1 MTCEICQDDYGMSW
15 CESDCLICYDC
26 VKTLENC
33 PKCKC
38 KMSGFTHFLAGKI
51 IRPDQYPYLPN
62 KLNKDEKSYEV
73 TDRRI
78 VATESNIVCG
88 QVNSRKAGAIKVDEK
103 DIISREDFINL
114 SQKLPRSIKIDGH
127 VYLSGP
133 CIILNEDFEATHGCW
148 GCKDQLEH
156 IADSEDMMNVT
167 NHRNSE
173 MIENCDVFT
182 LTLSDELDCY
192 RSIAEWGIALR
203 MGKIMILNIEIPLG
217 EAGEF
222 YLFASDS
229 LHSLK
234 KLPYQRREAI
244 LRSHPLN
251 KCGYKQYK
259 LQMECIIKSKK
270 KRTEVISRAYEDYE
284 TDVINE

>member
-15 CESDCLICYDC
+15 CESDCHICYDC

-51 IRPDQYPYLPN
+51 IPPYYYPTIFPN
-62 KLNKDEKSYEV
+62 KLNKDEKYYEV
-73 TDRRI
+73 KDRRI
-78 VATESNIVCG
+78 VATESDIVCG
-88 QVNSRKAGAIKVDEK
+88 NVNSRKAGAIKIDEE
-103 DIISREDFINL
+103 DIISREDFTNL
-114 SQKLPRSIKIDGH
+114 SQKLPRSIKIDDH

-133 CIILNEDFEATHGCW
+133 CMILNKDFEASHGWWYNDCESNEIE
-148 GCKDQLEH
+148 QLDH

-167 NHRNSE
+167 NQRNSE

-182 LTLSDELDCY
+182 LTLSDGLNCY

-203 MGKIMILNIEIPLG
+203 MGKIMILNIDIPVE

-222 YLFASDS
+222 YLFAFDS

-234 KLPYQRREAI
+234 KLSFQRREAI

-251 KCGYKQYK
+251 RCGYKQYK
-259 LQMECIIKSKK
+259 LQMEIIIKSKK
-270 KRTEVISRAYEDYE
+270 IKT
-284 TDVINE
+284 